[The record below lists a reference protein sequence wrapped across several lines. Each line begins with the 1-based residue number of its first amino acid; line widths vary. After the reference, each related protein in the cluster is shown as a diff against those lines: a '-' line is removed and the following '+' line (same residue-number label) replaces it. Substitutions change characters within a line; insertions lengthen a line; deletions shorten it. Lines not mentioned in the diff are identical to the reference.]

1 MTEVHVRMGTPED
14 LPQCMELFTK
24 ANEENGLDV
33 MDKQKLLDVVWPSLH
48 FDGGLVGVIGEVGH
62 QMEGV
67 ILLRIEQLW
76 YSASPVI
83 TEKLVFVHP
92 DYRSAKGGRARKL
105 CEFSKK
111 VSDELGMPLIIGIV
125 SNDRT
130 KGKIRMYERLL
141 GPAAGA
147 YFLYN
152 GKTGVAKEELMQ
164 AAQ

>member
-1 MTEVHVRMGTPED
+1 MSEVKVRIGTAED
-14 LPQCMELFTK
+14 LPQCMELFIR
-24 ANEENGLDV
+24 ANEENGIEA
-33 MDKQKLLDVVWPSLH
+33 MDTQKLLSVVWPSLH
-48 FDGGLVGVIGEVGH
+48 SDGGLVGIIGDPGETI
-62 QMEGV
+62 EGV

-76 YSASPVI
+76 YSDAPVI
-83 TEKLVFVHP
+83 AEKLVFVHP

-152 GKTGVAKEELMQ
+152 GKTGLTKEEMLK